1 MSALKKK
8 SDCDNKKDKDNKS
21 LFLFC
26 GQGVS
31 TVFLGTENDT
41 RPPIPPSSRIA
52 EVEADTRGMD
62 RPVIEIEFSSIVNLL
77 SFPGFDDDA
86 ASLSFLLFRA
96 QDDNEPVLVNSW
108 PYEVFEMEEVSNIRL
123 STSFVFN
130 FCECLDTSGCFTY
143 FVEVSG
149 GGIRNGS
156 LGINNVEIAALVGES
171 CC

>member
-8 SDCDNKKDKDNKS
+8 SDCDNKKDNDTKS

-31 TVFLGTENDT
+31 TLFIGSQNDADV
-41 RPPIPPSSRIA
+41 PIPASARIA
-52 EVEADTRGMD
+52 EVKVDTRDMD

-77 SFPGFDDDA
+77 ALSAFNDA
-86 ASLSFLLFRA
+86 IVSLSFLLFRVLEN
-96 QDDNEPVLVNSW
+96 DEPVLVNSW
-108 PYEVFEMEEVSNIRL
+108 PYEVFEIEEFNNIRL

-130 FCECLDTSGCFTY
+130 FCECLDTPGCFKY

-149 GGIRNGS
+149 GGLLAAS
-156 LGINNVEIAALVGES
+156 LGINNVEIAALAGES
-171 CC
+171 C